1 MARTTAPPSRPIR
14 RRPVPGRRPV
24 DVRGWLGGIRLSGF
38 MVIMLGLVVLAA
50 FVLVPTI
57 GTYVD
62 QRQQIAALA
71 ASVEVSKEQVDDLQA
86 QRQRWR
92 DPAYITTQARER
104 LYYVKPGEVVYLVDN
119 DLTAAQ
125 LPQDQQ
131 PVTDHVEQTRT
142 DWMAQLVRSVTS
154 AGLAQ
159 TVRAP
164 AIGVPDDSAGDTP
177 GDTAGD
183 TSGSTPGQPSGES
196 PAGG

>member
-1 MARTTAPPSRPIR
+1 
-14 RRPVPGRRPV
+14 
-24 DVRGWLGGIRLSGF
+24 
-38 MVIMLGLVVLAA
+38 
-50 FVLVPTI
+50 
-57 GTYVD
+57 
-62 QRQQIAALA
+62 
-71 ASVEVSKEQVDDLQA
+71 
-86 QRQRWR
+86 
-92 DPAYITTQARER
+92 
-104 LYYVKPGEVVYLVDN
+104 
-119 DLTAAQ
+119 
-125 LPQDQQ
+125 
-131 PVTDHVEQTRT
+131 VTDHVEQTRT

>member
-1 MARTTAPPSRPIR
+1 VTTGAAPPSRT
-14 RRPVPGRRPV
+14 RRPARTRRDV

-71 ASVEVSKEQVDDLQA
+71 ASVQVSKDQVDELQA

-131 PVTDHVEQTRT
+131 PVTDEVEQTHT
-142 DWMAQLVRSVTS
+142 DWMSQLVRSVTS

-164 AIGVPDDSAGDTP
+164 AVGVPDDAP
-177 GDTAGD
+177 APA
-183 TSGSTPGQPSGES
+183 PGQT
-196 PAGG
+196 PAG